1 MAVGPGFILLMLA
14 WLSPVFSEIVPL
26 PKPVNVNVTSSHFN
40 HLLTWQP
47 GPGTPRG
54 VAYNVSMSRERDL
67 PWVPAAGCVLVKHP
81 LVCDLTTAF
90 TNPTHVYYSMVVAV
104 LESQAS
110 PGAYSSGFK
119 PIKDG
124 ELASPLLTLAAC
136 DHSLCVDLHPPLE
149 RVRALYQGLQYQLRV
164 TTRSPG
170 SQQAES
176 LERTWSLKRHVLKDL
191 APGREY
197 CVSVRVRDPQTHREF
212 PFGPPTCASTPTAGV
227 RSADILPGLIVL
239 ALVLLVVSWYLLV
252 QTGVVCL
259 KNPLPSVLIFINPLV
274 EERLAMPQKERVC
287 AHVHLGAAAP
297 SAGGR
302 CAARLDHSVQE
313 EGVSTAGSARSLGGY
328 GPHVDS
334 SCSSSF
340 SSCSSSSS
348 LSTRPLLAPSA
359 AGGTPWPHSDLQSEL
374 RAIALKTLGSVAV
387 TTWNQHALHLACS
400 ADPPA
405 PSPEADPPAPSPE
418 AEPGGASGEAEPGE
432 AEPGVASGAGC
443 SDVNLLSLTLAGHL
457 EDAATLPPTAEEEEV
472 SMETL
477 ISVEDEDV
485 DVEEQDG
492 YLRLPYLQ
500 PPCLCS
506 VPYLQPPYLQPPC
519 LCSAS
524 IPPAS
529 LPASGLKT
537 MAPWTS
543 ALLLL
548 LHCGVGISLPAP
560 TNVSI
565 TSVNLEHTLHFL
577 PGSETPVILLVWPRI
592 VGIPGKTFGLR
603 FVYGAAF
610 CG

>member
-14 WLSPVFSEIVPL
+14 WLSQVFSEIVPL
-26 PKPVNVNVTSSHFN
+26 PKPVNVNVTSSHFI
-40 HLLTWQP
+40 HLLTWQR

-54 VAYNVSMSRERDL
+54 VAYNVSVSCERDL
-67 PWVPAAGCVLVKHP
+67 PWVPVAGCVLVKHP
-81 LVCDLTTAF
+81 LVCDLTGAF
-90 TNPTHVYYSMVVAV
+90 TNPTHVYYSMVVAI

-110 PGAYSSGFK
+110 PEAYSTGFK

-164 TTRSPG
+164 TTHSPG
-170 SQQAES
+170 SQPAES
-176 LERTWSLKRHVLKDL
+176 LERTLSLKRHVLKDQ

-197 CVSVRVRDPQTHREF
+197 CVSVRIRDPQTHREF
-212 PFGPPTCASTPTAGV
+212 PFSPPTCASTPTAGV
-227 RSADILPGLIVL
+227 RSADVLLVVSFL
-239 ALVLLVVSWYLLV
+239 ALVLLVVVLYLLV

-259 KNPLPSVLIFINPLV
+259 KKPLPSVLQAEACRNPQSHSQQAGAGTAITRTGIASQFTSYRPPLSLTPAPAWVQRLLYTALTVISFASTSCECSCVWRWRDESLPNLMFCSVFNESNYFTVIFINPLV

-287 AHVHLGAAAP
+287 AHIHLGAAAP
-297 SAGGR
+297 SAGGK
-302 CAARLDHSVQE
+302 CVARVDHSGEE

-334 SCSSSF
+334 SCSSF

-348 LSTRPLLAPSA
+348 LSTRPLLAPSLHTVAPLA
-359 AGGTPWPHSDLQSEL
+359 AIGTPWRHSELQSEL

-387 TTWNQHALHLACS
+387 TTWDQHALHLACS

-405 PSPEADPPAPSPE
+405 PSPEA
-418 AEPGGASGEAEPGE
+418 
-432 AEPGVASGAGC
+432 EPGVGSGEGC
-443 SDVNLLSLTLAGHL
+443 SDVNLLSLTLGGHL

-492 YLRLPYLQ
+492 YLR
-500 PPCLCS
+500 
-506 VPYLQPPYLQPPC
+506 
-519 LCSAS
+519 
-524 IPPAS
+524 
-529 LPASGLKT
+529 
-537 MAPWTS
+537 
-543 ALLLL
+543 
-548 LHCGVGISLPAP
+548 
-560 TNVSI
+560 
-565 TSVNLEHTLHFL
+565 
-577 PGSETPVILLVWPRI
+577 R
-592 VGIPGKTFGLR
+592 
-603 FVYGAAF
+603 
-610 CG
+610 

>member
-14 WLSPVFSEIVPL
+14 WLSRVFSEIVPL
-26 PKPVNVNVTSSHFN
+26 PKPVNVNVTSSHFI

-54 VAYNVSMSRERDL
+54 VAYNVSVSRERDL
-67 PWVPAAGCVLVKHP
+67 PWVPVAGCVLVKHP
-81 LVCDLTTAF
+81 LVCDLTGAF
-90 TNPTHVYYSMVVAV
+90 TNPTHVYYSMVVAL

-110 PGAYSSGFK
+110 PGAYSTGFK

-170 SQQAES
+170 SQPAES
-176 LERTWSLKRHVLKDL
+176 LERTRSLKRHVLKDQ

-197 CVSVRVRDPQTHREF
+197 CVSVRIRDPQTHREF
-212 PFGPPTCASTPTAGV
+212 PFSPPTCASTPTAGV
-227 RSADILPGLIVL
+227 RSADVLLVVSVL
-239 ALVLLVVSWYLLV
+239 ALVLLVVVLYLLV

-287 AHVHLGAAAP
+287 AHIHLRAAAP
-297 SAGGR
+297 SAGGK
-302 CAARLDHSVQE
+302 CAARVDHSVQE

-334 SCSSSF
+334 SCSSF

-348 LSTRPLLAPSA
+348 ISTRPLLAPSLHTIAPSA
-359 AGGTPWPHSDLQSEL
+359 AIGTPWRPSELQSEL

-387 TTWNQHALHLACS
+387 TTWDQHALHLACS

-405 PSPEADPPAPSPE
+405 PSPEA
-418 AEPGGASGEAEPGE
+418 
-432 AEPGVASGAGC
+432 EPGVGSGEGC
-443 SDVNLLSLTLAGHL
+443 SDVNLLSLTLGGHL

-492 YLRLPYLQ
+492 YLR
-500 PPCLCS
+500 
-506 VPYLQPPYLQPPC
+506 
-519 LCSAS
+519 
-524 IPPAS
+524 
-529 LPASGLKT
+529 
-537 MAPWTS
+537 
-543 ALLLL
+543 
-548 LHCGVGISLPAP
+548 
-560 TNVSI
+560 
-565 TSVNLEHTLHFL
+565 
-577 PGSETPVILLVWPRI
+577 R
-592 VGIPGKTFGLR
+592 
-603 FVYGAAF
+603 
-610 CG
+610 

>member
-14 WLSPVFSEIVPL
+14 WLSQVFSEIVPL
-26 PKPVNVNVTSSHFN
+26 PKPVNVNVTSSHFI
-40 HLLTWQP
+40 HLLTWQR

-54 VAYNVSMSRERDL
+54 VAYNVSVSCERDL
-67 PWVPAAGCVLVKHP
+67 PWVPVAGCVLVKHP
-81 LVCDLTTAF
+81 LVCDLTGAF
-90 TNPTHVYYSMVVAV
+90 TNPTHVYYSMVVAI

-110 PGAYSSGFK
+110 PEAYSTGFK

-164 TTRSPG
+164 TTHSPG
-170 SQQAES
+170 SQPAES
-176 LERTWSLKRHVLKDL
+176 LERTLSLKRHVLKDQ

-197 CVSVRVRDPQTHREF
+197 CVSVRIRDPQTHREF
-212 PFGPPTCASTPTAGV
+212 PFSPPTCASTPTAGV
-227 RSADILPGLIVL
+227 RSADVLLVVSFL
-239 ALVLLVVSWYLLV
+239 ALVLLVVVLYLLV

-259 KNPLPSVLIFINPLV
+259 KKPLPSVLFRFHGAGVTAYRRWDCEQAYMVALQIHLHCIFINPLV

-287 AHVHLGAAAP
+287 AHIHLGAAAP
-297 SAGGR
+297 SAGGK
-302 CAARLDHSVQE
+302 CVARVDHSGEE

-334 SCSSSF
+334 SCSSF

-348 LSTRPLLAPSA
+348 LSTRPLLAPSLHTVAPLA
-359 AGGTPWPHSDLQSEL
+359 AIGTPWRHSELQSEL

-387 TTWNQHALHLACS
+387 TTWDQHALHLACS

-405 PSPEADPPAPSPE
+405 PSPEA
-418 AEPGGASGEAEPGE
+418 
-432 AEPGVASGAGC
+432 EPGVGSGEGC
-443 SDVNLLSLTLAGHL
+443 SDVNLLSLTLGGHL

-492 YLRLPYLQ
+492 YLR
-500 PPCLCS
+500 
-506 VPYLQPPYLQPPC
+506 
-519 LCSAS
+519 
-524 IPPAS
+524 
-529 LPASGLKT
+529 
-537 MAPWTS
+537 
-543 ALLLL
+543 
-548 LHCGVGISLPAP
+548 
-560 TNVSI
+560 
-565 TSVNLEHTLHFL
+565 
-577 PGSETPVILLVWPRI
+577 R
-592 VGIPGKTFGLR
+592 
-603 FVYGAAF
+603 
-610 CG
+610 

>member
-14 WLSPVFSEIVPL
+14 WLSQVFSEIVPL
-26 PKPVNVNVTSSHFN
+26 PKPVNVNVTSSHFI
-40 HLLTWQP
+40 HRLTWQP

-54 VAYNVSMSRERDL
+54 VAYNVSVSRERDL
-67 PWVPAAGCVLVKHP
+67 PWVPVAGCVLVKHP
-81 LVCDLTTAF
+81 LVCDLTRAF
-90 TNPTHVYYSMVVAV
+90 TNPTHVYYSMVVAI

-110 PGAYSSGFK
+110 PGAYSTGFK

-170 SQQAES
+170 SHPAES
-176 LERTWSLKRHVLKDL
+176 LERTRSLKRHVLKDQ

-197 CVSVRVRDPQTHREF
+197 CVSVRIRDPQTHREF
-212 PFGPPTCASTPTAGV
+212 PFSPPTCASTPTAGV
-227 RSADILPGLIVL
+227 RSADVLLVVSVL
-239 ALVLLVVSWYLLV
+239 ALVLLGVVLYLLV

-287 AHVHLGAAAP
+287 AHIHLGAAAP
-297 SAGGR
+297 SAGGK
-302 CAARLDHSVQE
+302 CAARVDHSVQE

-334 SCSSSF
+334 SCSSF

-348 LSTRPLLAPSA
+348 LSTRPLLAPSLHTVAPSA
-359 AGGTPWPHSDLQSEL
+359 AIGTPWRPSELQSEL

-387 TTWNQHALHLACS
+387 TTWDQHALHLACS

-405 PSPEADPPAPSPE
+405 PSPEA
-418 AEPGGASGEAEPGE
+418 
-432 AEPGVASGAGC
+432 EPGVGSGEGC
-443 SDVNLLSLTLAGHL
+443 SDVNLLSLTLGGPH

-492 YLRLPYLQ
+492 YLR
-500 PPCLCS
+500 
-506 VPYLQPPYLQPPC
+506 
-519 LCSAS
+519 
-524 IPPAS
+524 
-529 LPASGLKT
+529 
-537 MAPWTS
+537 
-543 ALLLL
+543 
-548 LHCGVGISLPAP
+548 
-560 TNVSI
+560 
-565 TSVNLEHTLHFL
+565 
-577 PGSETPVILLVWPRI
+577 R
-592 VGIPGKTFGLR
+592 
-603 FVYGAAF
+603 
-610 CG
+610 